1 MKKVYFLINSLSNRS
16 GTERVACQLA
26 NIFSDNGF
34 EIIFL
39 NRDTAKEGVSFK
51 LKDNIKVISFDN
63 SLFTMAKQLRKLE
76 SSDILLIHNMGK
88 LTCFALMLQL
98 KCKLV
103 SLEHGPF
110 FAKTNLIKF
119 LNKFFYNKLK
129 CIVTITEKDKLNYK
143 NLFPNMKVESIYNIS
158 PFENIGNKY
167 NISSKRIIAVGRLA
181 EEKNFISLVEAWS
194 LIEHKYKD
202 WSLNIYG
209 DGDQYNILSNL
220 ISTYSLKRIS
230 LFPNTQDISTIYKE
244 SSFLVLSSKFEGL
257 GMVLIEAQSFGL
269 PTVAFDCPYGP
280 SEIITKESGIL
291 VDNQN
296 IEELALAIEKL
307 INSPNIRA
315 EMSSKALLASQR
327 FRSSQIFLQWKEVLD
342 TL

>member
-1 MKKVYFLINSLSNRS
+1 
-16 GTERVACQLA
+16 
-26 NIFSDNGF
+26 
-34 EIIFL
+34 
-39 NRDTAKEGVSFK
+39 
-51 LKDNIKVISFDN
+51 
-63 SLFTMAKQLRKLE
+63 
-76 SSDILLIHNMGK
+76 
-88 LTCFALMLQL
+88 
-98 KCKLV
+98 
-103 SLEHGPF
+103 
-110 FAKTNLIKF
+110 
-119 LNKFFYNKLK
+119 
-129 CIVTITEKDKLNYK
+129 
-143 NLFPNMKVESIYNIS
+143 
-158 PFENIGNKY
+158 
-167 NISSKRIIAVGRLA
+167 
-181 EEKNFISLVEAWS
+181 
-194 LIEHKYKD
+194 KD